1 MSARPLPVR
10 PEPRPGEP
18 LTSYAVRLADANGLQ
33 HSRVLP
39 KHRHDIDVPATEL
52 TTVGTLAGLDPAAT
66 SRLTMNRYPLIVRG
80 HGPQRRH
87 GWRLHH
93 SVTWICPSCTPTT
106 GRRDLLWQTALM
118 PVCLRCGCYLVR
130 AGTSDAVL
138 PASTR
143 VLELAGTLAEL
154 ADDAIDNPSARSVL
168 YRLRRRCQARAATI
182 TGDASARGVTLP
194 PIHVPAAR
202 SWGAYPSP
210 DPTTVAALVLLTGPR
225 TRSHTKDQAARP
237 HPGGKFTGTDHERLE
252 WMLTRIRHHVHHDR
266 LRPEHV
272 PSMLP
277 PPMHAPAP
285 GPGAWLSR
293 TRAATALYLLIAH
306 ASGSCVTPEAAMAAL
321 GVAGIPTCSLIDAV
335 HTAHGLRERDADVL
349 NAALD
354 QLIAEG
360 LVDYQRRRDTLRAVS
375 RLPTL
380 ARRLLANPLVRDS
393 TGESLALGWI
403 WTRFT
408 RGPMR
413 ASRWPATPDR
423 DIAAFD
429 TRLDPESKLVLA
441 ETAQQLLADA
451 DAVHATQ
458 TTWATVNRRYG

>member
-10 PEPRPGEP
+10 PDPRPGEP
-18 LTSYAVRLADANGLQ
+18 LTSYAVRLADANGI
-33 HSRVLP
+33 HHGRVLP

-118 PVCLRCGCYLVR
+118 PVCLSCGCYLMR
-130 AGTSDAVL
+130 AGTSDAVR
-138 PASTR
+138 PASAR
-143 VLELAGTLAEL
+143 VLELAGALAEL
-154 ADDAIDNPSARSVL
+154 ADDAVDNPPARGVL

-182 TGDASARGVTLP
+182 TRDASARGVTLP
-194 PIHVPAAR
+194 PIDVPAAR
-202 SWGAYPSP
+202 CWGAYPSP
-210 DPTTVAALVLLTGPR
+210 DPTTVAALLLMTGPR
-225 TRSHTKDQAARP
+225 TRSHTTDRAARP
-237 HPGGKFTGTDHERLE
+237 HRGGEFTGTDHGRLE
-252 WMLTRIRHHVHHDR
+252 WMLTRLRHHVNHDR

-277 PPMHAPAP
+277 PPMDAPAP

-293 TRAATALYLLIAH
+293 TRAATALYLLITQVGD
-306 ASGSCVTPEAAMAAL
+306 GSVTPEAAMAAL

-335 HTAHGLRERDADVL
+335 HTAHGLRERDADL
-349 NAALD
+349 LITALD

-360 LVDYQRRRDTLRAVS
+360 LVDYQRRRDTLSAVS
-375 RLPTL
+375 RLPTS
-380 ARRLLANPLVRDS
+380 ARRRLTNPLVRDR
-393 TGESLALGWI
+393 TGETLALGWI

-408 RGPMR
+408 HGPMR
-413 ASRWPATPDR
+413 SSPWPTTPDR

-429 TRLDPESKLVLA
+429 ARLDPESKLVLA

-451 DAVHATQ
+451 DAIHATQ
-458 TTWATVNRRYG
+458 MTWATAKRRYG

>member
-18 LTSYAVRLADANGLQ
+18 LTSYAVRLADANGI
-33 HSRVLP
+33 HHGRVLP
-39 KHRHDIDVPATEL
+39 RYRHDVDVPATEL
-52 TTVGTLAGLDPAAT
+52 GRVASLAGLDPAAA
-66 SRLTMNRYPLIVRG
+66 SRLTMNRYPLIIRG

-93 SVTWICPSCTPTT
+93 AVTWICPSCTPTT

-130 AGTSDAVL
+130 AGTADAVR
-138 PASTR
+138 PASAR

-154 ADDAIDNPSARSVL
+154 ADDAVDSPSARSVL

-182 TGDASARGVTLP
+182 TRDASARGVTLP
-194 PIHVPAAR
+194 PIDVPAAR
-202 SWGAYPSP
+202 NWGAYPSP
-210 DPTTVAALVLLTGPR
+210 DPTTVAALLLLTGPR
-225 TRSHTKDQAARP
+225 TRSRTTRRAAHRQT
-237 HPGGKFTGTDHERLE
+237 GEFTGPDHERLE
-252 WMLTRIRHHVHHDR
+252 WMLTRIRHHDGV
-266 LRPEHV
+266 RPEHV

-277 PPMHAPAP
+277 PPMDEPVP

-293 TRAATALYLLIAH
+293 TRAATALYLLISH
-306 ASGSCVTPEAAMAAL
+306 ASGSHFTPEAAMAAL

-335 HTAHGLRERDADVL
+335 HTAHGLRERDADL
-349 NAALD
+349 LIAALD

-360 LVDYQRRRDTLRAVS
+360 LVDYQRRRDTLRAVT
-375 RLPTL
+375 RLPAS
-380 ARRLLANPLVRDS
+380 ARRRLTNPLVRDR
-393 TGESLALGWI
+393 TGETLALGWI

-408 RGPMR
+408 RGSMR
-413 ASRWPATPDR
+413 SSPWLTTPDR

-451 DAVHATQ
+451 DAIHATPM
-458 TTWATVNRRYG
+458 TWAPADRRYG

>member
-18 LTSYAVRLADANGLQ
+18 LTSYAVRLADANGIH

-39 KHRHDIDVPATEL
+39 NYRHDVDVPATEL
-52 TTVGTLAGLDPAAT
+52 GRVASLAGLDPAAT
-66 SRLTMNRYPLIVRG
+66 NRLTMNRYPLIVRG

-93 SVTWICPSCTPTT
+93 AVTWICPSCTPTT
-106 GRRDLLWQTALM
+106 GSRELLWQTALM

-138 PASTR
+138 PASAR

-154 ADDAIDNPSARSVL
+154 ADDAIDNPRARSVL

-182 TGDASARGVTLP
+182 TGDTTTRGDTLP
-194 PIHVPAAR
+194 PIDVPAAR

-210 DPTTVAALVLLTGPR
+210 DPTTVAALLLLDGPR
-225 TRSHTKDQAARP
+225 TRSHTTDQVARP

-252 WMLTRIRHHVHHDR
+252 WMLTRLRHHVHHDG

-277 PPMHAPAP
+277 RPMDAPAP

-306 ASGSCVTPEAAMAAL
+306 AIGSRVAPEAAMDAL
-321 GVAGIPTCSLIDAV
+321 GVHGIPTCALIDAV
-335 HTAHGLRERDADVL
+335 RTAHVLRERDTDVL
-349 NAALD
+349 NAAVD
-354 QLIAEG
+354 QLIADG
-360 LVDYQRRRDTLRAVS
+360 LVDYQRRRDTLRPVT
-375 RLPTL
+375 RLPAS
-380 ARRLLANPLVRDS
+380 ARRRLTNPLVRDRA
-393 TGESLALGWI
+393 GETLALGWI
-403 WTRFT
+403 WTRYT

-413 ASRWPATPDR
+413 SGPWPTTPDR

-429 TRLDPESKLVLA
+429 TRVDPESKLVLS

-451 DAVHATQ
+451 DAIDATRM
-458 TTWATVNRRYG
+458 TWAPAKRRYG

>member
-10 PEPRPGEP
+10 PAPRPGEP
-18 LTSYAVRLADANGLQ
+18 LTSYAVRLADANGIH

-39 KHRHDIDVPATEL
+39 NYRHDVDIPATEL
-52 TTVGTLAGLDPAAT
+52 CRVASLAGLDPAAA

-93 SVTWICPSCTPTT
+93 AVTWTCPSCTPTT

-130 AGTSDAVL
+130 AGTADAVR
-138 PASTR
+138 PASAG
-143 VLELAGTLAEL
+143 VIKLAGTLAEV
-154 ADDAIDNPSARSVL
+154 AEDAIDNPSARRVL

-182 TGDASARGVTLP
+182 TGDAKARGVTLLP
-194 PIHVPAAR
+194 LDVPAAR

-210 DPTTVAALVLLTGPR
+210 DPSTVAALLLLTSPR
-225 TRSHTKDQAARP
+225 TRSHTARRAARP
-237 HPGGKFTGTDHERLE
+237 HQEGEFTGTDHERLE
-252 WMLTRIRHHVHHDR
+252 WMLTRLRHHVHHDG

-277 PPMHAPAP
+277 PPMDAPAP

-293 TRAATALYLLIAH
+293 TRAATALYLLITQVGD
-306 ASGSCVTPEAAMAAL
+306 GSVTPEAAMAAL
-321 GVAGIPTCSLIDAV
+321 GVPGIPTCSLIDAV
-335 HTAHGLRERDADVL
+335 HTAHGLRERDADL
-349 NAALD
+349 LITALD

-360 LVDYQRRRDTLRAVS
+360 LVDYQRRRDTLRAVT
-375 RLPTL
+375 RLPAS
-380 ARRLLANPLVRDS
+380 ARRRLTNPLLRDRA
-393 TGESLALGWI
+393 GETLVLGWI
-403 WTRFT
+403 WTRYT

-413 ASRWPATPDR
+413 SSPWPTTPDR

-451 DAVHATQ
+451 DAIHATQ
-458 TTWATVNRRYG
+458 STWATANRRYG

>member
-1 MSARPLPVR
+1 MSAHPLPVR

-18 LTSYAVRLADANGLQ
+18 LTSYAVRLADANGIH

-39 KHRHDIDVPATEL
+39 RYRHDVDIPATEL
-52 TTVGTLAGLDPAAT
+52 GRVAALAGLDPVAT
-66 SRLTMNRYPLIVRG
+66 RRLTMNRYPLIVRG

-118 PVCLRCGCYLVR
+118 PVCLSCGCYLVR
-130 AGTSDAVL
+130 VGTSDAVR
-138 PASTR
+138 PASAR
-143 VLELAGTLAEL
+143 VLELAGALAEL

-168 YRLRRRCQARAATI
+168 YRLRRRCQARAATV
-182 TGDASARGVTLP
+182 TGDTFTCGVTLP
-194 PIHVPAAR
+194 PIDVPAAR
-202 SWGAYPSP
+202 SWGSYPSP
-210 DPTTVAALVLLTGPR
+210 DPTTVAALLLLTSPR
-225 TRSHTKDQAARP
+225 TRSYTTRRAARP
-237 HPGGKFTGTDHERLE
+237 HQEGEFTGTDQERLE
-252 WMLTRIRHHVHHDR
+252 WMLTRLRHHVHHDG

-277 PPMHAPAP
+277 PPMGAPAP

-293 TRAATALYLLIAH
+293 TRAATALYLLITH
-306 ASGSCVTPEAAMAAL
+306 ARGGRVIPEAAMAAL
-321 GVAGIPTCSLIDAV
+321 GVTGIPTCALIDAV
-335 HTAHGLRERDADVL
+335 HTAHGLRERDADL
-349 NAALD
+349 LSAALD
-354 QLIAEG
+354 QLVAEG
-360 LVDYQRRRDTLRAVS
+360 LVDYQRRRDTLRAVT
-375 RLPTL
+375 RLPSS
-380 ARRLLANPLVRDS
+380 ARRLLANPFVRDR

-413 ASRWPATPDR
+413 SSPWLTTPDR

-429 TRLDPESKLVLA
+429 ARLDPESKLVLA

-458 TTWATVNRRYG
+458 MTWATVDRRSG

>member
-10 PEPRPGEP
+10 PDPRPGEP
-18 LTSYAVRLADANGLQ
+18 LTSYAVRLADANGI
-33 HSRVLP
+33 HHGRVLP
-39 KHRHDIDVPATEL
+39 RYRHDVDLPATEL
-52 TTVGTLAGLDPAAT
+52 GRVASLAGLDPAAT
-66 SRLTMNRYPLIVRG
+66 SRLTMNRYPLTIRG

-87 GWRLHH
+87 GWRLHY
-93 SVTWICPSCTPTT
+93 SVTWTCPSCTPTT

-130 AGTSDAVL
+130 AGTSDAVR
-138 PASTR
+138 PASDG

-154 ADDAIDNPSARSVL
+154 AEDAVDNPRARSVL
-168 YRLRRRCQARAATI
+168 YRLRRRCQVRAATI
-182 TGDASARGVTLP
+182 TRDTPTRGVTLP
-194 PIHVPAAR
+194 PIDVPAAR

-210 DPTTVAALVLLTGPR
+210 DPTTVAALLLLTRPR

-237 HPGGKFTGTDHERLE
+237 HRGGESTGTDHERLE
-252 WMLTRIRHHVHHDR
+252 RMLTRIRHHVNHDR

-277 PPMHAPAP
+277 PPMGAPAP

-293 TRAATALYLLIAH
+293 TRAATALYLLITH
-306 ASGSCVTPEAAMAAL
+306 ASGSRVTPEAAMAAL
-321 GVAGIPTCSLIDAV
+321 GVHGIPTCALIDAI
-335 HTAHGLRERDADVL
+335 HTARGLRERDADL
-349 NAALD
+349 LITALD
-354 QLIAEG
+354 QLIADG
-360 LVDYQRRRDTLRAVS
+360 LVDYQRRRDTLRPVT
-375 RLPTL
+375 RLPTT
-380 ARRLLANPLVRDS
+380 ARRRLTNPLVRDR

-403 WTRFT
+403 WTRYT

-413 ASRWPATPDR
+413 SSRWPTTPDR

-451 DAVHATQ
+451 DDVHASQ
-458 TTWATVNRRYG
+458 MTWAPADRRYG

>member
-18 LTSYAVRLADANGLQ
+18 LTSYAVRLADANGI
-33 HSRVLP
+33 HHGRVLP
-39 KHRHDIDVPATEL
+39 RRRRDIDIPDAEL
-52 TTVGTLAGLDPAAT
+52 NTVATLADLDPAAT
-66 SRLTMNRYPLIVRG
+66 SRLTMNRYPLIIRG

-130 AGTSDAVL
+130 AGTSDAAR
-138 PASTR
+138 PASAR

-154 ADDAIDNPSARSVL
+154 ADDAIDNPHARSVL
-168 YRLRRRCQARAATI
+168 YRLRRRCQARAAII
-182 TGDASARGVTLP
+182 TRDTSARGVTLP
-194 PIHVPAAR
+194 PLDIPAAR

-210 DPTTVAALVLLTGPR
+210 DPTTVAALLLLTGPR
-225 TRSHTKDQAARP
+225 TRSHTTDRSARP
-237 HPGGKFTGTDHERLE
+237 HQDGESTGTDHERLE
-252 WMLTRIRHHVHHDR
+252 WMLTRIRHHVHHDG

-277 PPMHAPAP
+277 PPMHAAAP
-285 GPGAWLSR
+285 GPGSWLSR
-293 TRAATALYLLIAH
+293 TRAATALYLLITE
-306 ASGSCVTPEAAMAAL
+306 ASGGRVTPEAAMAAL
-321 GVAGIPTCSLIDAV
+321 GVAGIPTCSLIDAI
-335 HTAHGLRERDADVL
+335 HTAHGLRERDADL
-349 NAALD
+349 LITALD
-354 QLIAEG
+354 QLITDG
-360 LVDYQRRRDTLRAVS
+360 LVDYQRRRDTLRPVS
-375 RLPTL
+375 RLPTS
-380 ARRLLANPLVRDS
+380 ARRRLTNTLVRDR
-393 TGESLALGWI
+393 TDETLALGWI

-413 ASRWPATPDR
+413 SSPWPTTPDR
-423 DIAAFD
+423 DVAALD
-429 TRLDPESKLVLA
+429 MRLDPESKLVLA

-458 TTWATVNRRYG
+458 MTWAPVNRRYG

>member
-1 MSARPLPVR
+1 MSTGPLPVR
-10 PEPRPGEP
+10 PDPRPGEP
-18 LTSYAVRLADANGLQ
+18 LTSYAVRLADANGI
-33 HSRVLP
+33 HHGRVLP
-39 KHRHDIDVPATEL
+39 RYRHDVDIPATEL
-52 TTVGTLAGLDPAAT
+52 GRVASLAGLDPAAT
-66 SRLTMNRYPLIVRG
+66 SRLTMNRYPLIIRG

-93 SVTWICPSCTPTT
+93 SVMWICPSCTPTT
-106 GRRDLLWQTALM
+106 GRRDLLWQTALT

-130 AGTSDAVL
+130 AGTADAVR
-138 PASTR
+138 PASAS
-143 VLELAGTLAEL
+143 VLALARTLAEL

-182 TGDASARGVTLP
+182 TRDTSARGVTLSR
-194 PIHVPAAR
+194 IDVSAAR

-210 DPTTVAALVLLTGPR
+210 DPTTVAALLLLTRPR
-225 TRSHTKDQAARP
+225 TRSHTIHRAARP
-237 HPGGKFTGTDHERLE
+237 HRGGEFTGTDHERLE
-252 WMLTRIRHHVHHDR
+252 WMLTRLRHLVNHDR

-277 PPMHAPAP
+277 PPMDAPAP

-306 ASGSCVTPEAAMAAL
+306 ASGSHVTPEAAMAAL

-335 HTAHGLRERDADVL
+335 HTAHGLRERDADL
-349 NAALD
+349 LITALD
-354 QLIAEG
+354 ELVAEG
-360 LVDYQRRRDTLRAVS
+360 LVDYQRRRDTLRPVT
-375 RLPTL
+375 RLPTT
-380 ARRLLANPLVRDS
+380 ATRLLTNPLVRDR
-393 TGESLALGWI
+393 TGETLALGWI
-403 WTRFT
+403 WTRYT

-413 ASRWPATPDR
+413 SSPWPTTPDR
-423 DIAAFD
+423 DIAAFE

-441 ETAQQLLADA
+441 ETALQLLADA

-458 TTWATVNRRYG
+458 MTWATVNRRYG